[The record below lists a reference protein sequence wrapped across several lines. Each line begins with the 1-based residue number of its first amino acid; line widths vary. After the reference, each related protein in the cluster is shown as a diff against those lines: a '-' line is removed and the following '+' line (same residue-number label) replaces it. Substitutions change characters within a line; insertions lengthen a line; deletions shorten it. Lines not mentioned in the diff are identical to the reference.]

1 MINQLAGKLVD
12 LSSQVATIDV
22 QGVGYEVYC
31 STRCLASMELNS
43 TVTVVVH
50 TDVREDQIKLYGFL
64 DRLEKQVFL
73 LLTRVSGVGAK
84 SASEIVSGIDA
95 PTLLR
100 TIAEGDAGRLQA
112 IRGVGKKTAERIIL
126 ELRDRVG
133 AYALE
138 QQPGGHAVHI
148 AQAGPYNE
156 ATEGLVALG
165 FSRNE
170 AQRKINE
177 VERLL
182 AQGDAAAR
190 AADSAQIIREA
201 LRRS

>member
-1 MINQLAGKLVD
+1 MISQISGKLID
-12 LSSQVATIDV
+12 LSAQVATIDV
-22 QGVGYEVYC
+22 HGVGYEVHC
-31 STRCLASMELNS
+31 SNRCAASLELNS
-43 TVTVVVH
+43 SVTVIVY

-73 LLTRVSGVGAK
+73 MLTRVTGVGAK
-84 SASEIVSGIDA
+84 SASEIVSGVDA

-100 TIAEGDAGRLQA
+100 AIADGDSARLQA

-126 ELRDRVG
+126 ELREKVG

-138 QQPGGHAVHI
+138 QQPGGHTVHV
-148 AQAGPYNE
+148 AQAGPYSE

-165 FSRNE
+165 FSRTE
-170 AQRKINE
+170 AQRKISE
-177 VERLL
+177 VERIL
-182 AQGDAAAR
+182 AHGDAKAR
-190 AADSAQIIREA
+190 TADSASIIREA